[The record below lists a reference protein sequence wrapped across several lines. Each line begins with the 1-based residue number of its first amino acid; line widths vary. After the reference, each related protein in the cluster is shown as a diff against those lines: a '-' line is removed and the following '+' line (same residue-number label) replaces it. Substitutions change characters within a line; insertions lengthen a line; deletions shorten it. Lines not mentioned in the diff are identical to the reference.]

1 LNSLQALSKQGQSVW
16 LDTIQRSL
24 LTSGG
29 LQKLIDNDAI
39 SGLTSNPSL
48 FARAIIQSNEYN
60 VDIARCRQ
68 RGITDPQTIYEELA
82 SNDIRL
88 AAEVM
93 RPIYELTNKRDGY
106 VSLEVSPQLA
116 TDTKATCRDARR
128 LWRMVDRANIMIKI
142 PATDEGIVAIRTLL
156 AEGININVT
165 LLFSRKVYAKVIE
178 AFLSGLEDL
187 ASAGGD
193 IRGVASV
200 ASFFVSRVDSAVDKI
215 IDVRSQSVNH
225 TEQELLAALQGKV
238 AIANAKLAYQD
249 YKHHFST
256 PRWQALADQGAQS
269 QRLLWA
275 STGTKN
281 PSYSDILYVQE
292 LIGVETVTT
301 LPPETMDKFRQY
313 GKAHATIEKNCSEA
327 RKVIDTLKQ
336 LNISLDEVSKQ
347 LTEDGIAKFSDA
359 FNNLLQSIEN
369 QS

>member
-1 LNSLQALSKQGQSVW
+1 M
-16 LDTIQRSL
+16 DTIRRSL

-29 LQKLIDNDAI
+29 LQKLIDKDGI

-48 FARAIIQSNEYN
+48 FATAIIQSTEYTA
-60 VDIARCRQ
+60 DITDYRQ

-82 SNDIRL
+82 LTDIRL
-88 AAEVM
+88 ASEIL

-116 TDTKATCRDARR
+116 SDTEATCADARR

-142 PATDEGIVAIRTLL
+142 PATDEGIVAIKTLL
-156 AEGININVT
+156 AEAININVT

-178 AFLSGLEDL
+178 AFLCGLEDL

-215 IDVRSQSVNH
+215 IDVCSQSANH
-225 TEQELLAALQGKV
+225 TEQELLTALQGKV

-256 PRWQALADQGAQS
+256 PRWQSLASQGAQS

-281 PSYSDILYVQE
+281 SSYSDILYVQE
-292 LIGVETVTT
+292 LIGVETITT
-301 LPPETMDKFRQY
+301 LPPETMDKFRQH
-313 GKAHATIEKNCSEA
+313 GKAHASVEKNLNQA
-327 RKVIDTLKQ
+327 HKVIDTLKQ
-336 LNISLDEVSKQ
+336 LNINLDEVTKQ
-347 LTEDGIAKFSDA
+347 LSEDGIAKFLDA
-359 FNNLLQSIEN
+359 FNSLLQSIEN